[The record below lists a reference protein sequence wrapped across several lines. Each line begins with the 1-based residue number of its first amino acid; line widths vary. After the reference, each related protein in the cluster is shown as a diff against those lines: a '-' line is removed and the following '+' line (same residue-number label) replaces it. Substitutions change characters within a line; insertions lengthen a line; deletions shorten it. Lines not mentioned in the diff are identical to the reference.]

1 MTPASTLWFVTFC
14 MMRFLWTTVRIKP
27 WSGFLS
33 WRTQALTP
41 QLTLGQFDVKT
52 CMTGPK
58 AFFDT
63 NVLL

>member
-1 MTPASTLWFVTFC
+1 
-14 MMRFLWTTVRIKP
+14 
-27 WSGFLS
+27 LS